1 MGSKFLYMKQEAK
14 ESRLGVQNVDINGGL
29 VISLKP
35 VRGKSSHWELVLGTL
50 ARPVMKCDRVAR
62 RAKPITL

>member
-29 VISLKP
+29 VISLKT
-35 VRGKSSHWELVLGTL
+35 VRGKSSHWELVLGTI
-50 ARPVMKCDRVAR
+50 ARPVMKCDR
-62 RAKPITL
+62 L

>member
-14 ESRLGVQNVDINGGL
+14 EPRLGVQNVDINGGL

-35 VRGKSSHWELVLGTL
+35 VRGKSSHWELALS
-50 ARPVMKCDRVAR
+50 RSPVRS
-62 RAKPITL
+62 